1 MLVNESPKAGNE
13 RESQVTF
20 AVDALRGI
28 VFTNGGAVIA
38 LLTFIGQAWGK
49 GEAQAFILIEAIR
62 TGMLLFLAGTTCG
75 ITAQGLAYVAQLS
88 FGYGMRGR
96 GLVIRGAC
104 LALGL
109 AGICLFMYGAIS
121 TLNGV
126 LSLRLKGA

>member
-1 MLVNESPKAGNE
+1 MLVNEAPKAGNE

-20 AVDALRGI
+20 AVDALRGV

-49 GEAQAFILIEAIR
+49 GEAQAFVLIEAIR
-62 TGMLLFLAGTTCG
+62 NGMLLFLVGTTCG
-75 ITAQGLAYVAQLS
+75 IAAQGFAYVAQLS
-88 FGYGMRGR
+88 FGYGMRGW
-96 GLVIRGAC
+96 GLAVRGAC

-126 LSLRLKGA
+126 LSLRLNGA

>member
-1 MLVNESPKAGNE
+1 MLVNEAPKAGNE

-38 LLTFIGQAWGK
+38 LLTFVGQAWGK

-75 ITAQGLAYVAQLS
+75 IAAQGLAYVAQ
-88 FGYGMRGR
+88 
-96 GLVIRGAC
+96 
-104 LALGL
+104 
-109 AGICLFMYGAIS
+109 
-121 TLNGV
+121 
-126 LSLRLKGA
+126 